1 MGKLS
6 KYLTKIVYIFLVI
19 LSVGLGSLGAQ
30 EVLRENLGPNVNS
43 PYDEQNPVLSPDGKT
58 MYYTRVN
65 HPNNK
70 GGINDKGDIWF
81 TRLDLS
87 GNWTLA
93 QNLGRPL
100 NDRFINGI
108 IGFSPDGKLMY
119 LRNNYINDHRN
130 PIQQGVSVSRK
141 SSDGWSYPENVK
153 IKYFMNKSEEQS
165 MSISPDGMAMLMS
178 IESYGTYGLE
188 DIYVSFLIGDGS
200 WTEPLNLGS
209 TINTPYHEMT
219 PTITADNSTLYFS
232 SNGHGGFGSKDI
244 FKSQRL
250 DDTWKK
256 WSAPENL
263 GPAINTDGMELSYFE
278 PADGGNAFVVST
290 QNSDGYGDINKIKIV
305 QEEEEE
311 IVEELPVAT
320 EIKEKVL
327 SHTFQGNILEQ
338 ETNKRLEAILT
349 FTPRQPNEAE
359 VVKLETS
366 NGFFKVEL
374 ANKVIY
380 TMDIES
386 IGHLYDEERIFL
398 VAPFRKD
405 YWLLPLE
412 VGTIVKLKNV
422 LFETATI
429 ILVDSAYQELD
440 LVVRMMQ
447 QNINME
453 IELGGHTDNRGNA
466 RLNYILSDDRV
477 KKVKSYL
484 VEQGISADR
493 IIGKAYGGTKPV
505 SSNNT
510 EETRRL
516 NRRVEF
522 TILKE

>member
-1 MGKLS
+1 MVKLS
-6 KYLTKIVYIFLVI
+6 KYSTKIVYFFLVN
-19 LSVGLGSLGAQ
+19 LSVGLGLLGAQ
-30 EVLRENLGPNVNS
+30 EKEQILRENLGPNVNS

-70 GGINDKGDIWF
+70 GGVVDKGDIWF

-87 GNWTLA
+87 GNWSVA

-100 NDRFINGI
+100 NDKFINGI
-108 IGFSPDGKLMY
+108 IGFSPDGNFMY
-119 LRNNYINDHRN
+119 LRNNYINDHKN
-130 PIQQGVSVSRK
+130 PIQQGVSLSRK
-141 SSDGWSYPENVK
+141 SSDGWSYPENVQ

-165 MSISPDGMAMLMS
+165 MSISPDGKAMLMS

-188 DIYVSFLIGDGS
+188 DIYVSFLNGDGT

-209 TINTPYHEMT
+209 TINTAYHEMT
-219 PTITADNSTLYFS
+219 PSITADNSTLFFS

-263 GPAINTDGMELSYFE
+263 GPPINTEGMEMSYFE
-278 PADGGNAFVVST
+278 SVVGGTAFVVST
-290 QNSDGYGDINKIKIV
+290 QNSDGYGDINKIKIEQ
-305 QEEEEE
+305 QEV
-311 IVEELPVAT
+311 VEELPVALVI
-320 EIKEKVL
+320 EEKVL
-327 SHTFQGNILEQ
+327 SHTFEGNILEL
-338 ETNKRLEAILT
+338 ETNKRLDATLT
-349 FTPRQPNEAE
+349 FTPRQPDEVE
-359 VVKLETS
+359 VVKIKTS
-366 NGFFKVEL
+366 NGSFKVDL
-374 ANKVIY
+374 ADKVVY
-380 TMDIES
+380 TLDIES
-386 IGHLYDEERIFL
+386 KGHLYDEERISL

-412 VGTIVKLKNV
+412 VGTTVKLKHV
-422 LFETATI
+422 LFETATT
-429 ILVDSAYQELD
+429 ILVDSAYKELD

-447 QNINME
+447 KNPNME

-466 RLNYILSDDRV
+466 RLNYILSDNRV
-477 KKVKSYL
+477 KTVKSYL
-484 VEQGISADR
+484 VDQGISADR
-493 IIGKAYGGTKPV
+493 IIGKAYGGIKPIA
-505 SSNNT
+505 SNKT
-510 EETRRL
+510 EESRRL